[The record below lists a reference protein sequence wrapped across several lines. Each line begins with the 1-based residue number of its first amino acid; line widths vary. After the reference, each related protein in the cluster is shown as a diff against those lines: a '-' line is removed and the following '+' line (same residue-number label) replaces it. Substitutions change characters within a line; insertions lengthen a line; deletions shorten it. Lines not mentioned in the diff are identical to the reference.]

1 MNYTV
6 AIDAEQGLQ
15 TALQVSSI
23 PTFLLVDSKG
33 VVRDIALGGGEYL
46 EALFKKAEALSKSP

>member
-1 MNYTV
+1 V

-15 TALQVSSI
+15 TALQIGSI

-33 VVRDIALGGGEYL
+33 VVRHIALGGGEYL
-46 EALFKKAEALSKSP
+46 ETLLKKAEALSKGP